1 MTSDIEFSEEM
12 FLITKETSDAYLKT
26 KTAPPQAQPESK
38 PGQPR
43 HNRPRRLQWPAG
55 LRRQDRQW
63 RLPAFCLQL
72 GRDDQRHRVLRGN
85 VSNHQRDRR
94 RIPQNKNR
102 SAPSPAR
109 VQARPARR
117 SAETHNAGAGRQTR
131 SRAETPRAANLR
143 NHRLDR
149 RSPSPEVDEILHC
162 GPGEI
167 RFQQR
172 PQAQSQ
178 RRSPARRRRLQ
189 TEARRNQI
197 RPTRTQPQRRCI
209 VRPIEESAPPPSLA
223 AQPEHSAL
231 PVKRPEKAT
240 AIRPG
245 RFPLTHCLSNTC
257 VKNALLDPTDRPSL
271 GG

>member
-85 VSNHQRDRR
+85 VSNHQRDLR

-109 VQARPARR
+109 VQARPAATQS
-117 SAETHNAGAGRQTR
+117 SAA
-131 SRAETPRAANLR
+131 
-143 NHRLDR
+143 
-149 RSPSPEVDEILHC
+149 SPMACWPTSA
-162 GPGEI
+162 
-167 RFQQR
+167 R
-172 PQAQSQ
+172 PAM
-178 RRSPARRRRLQ
+178 
-189 TEARRNQI
+189 
-197 RPTRTQPQRRCI
+197 
-209 VRPIEESAPPPSLA
+209 
-223 AQPEHSAL
+223 
-231 PVKRPEKAT
+231 AT
-240 AIRPG
+240 
-245 RFPLTHCLSNTC
+245 T
-257 VKNALLDPTDRPSL
+257 
-271 GG
+271 